1 MILMPGT
8 EDHPWSSFEQRIQ
21 RALERCLDWS
31 QQGQHRRVLAEVER
45 LLKTARGNRH
55 VEAQLLIWKAQALL
69 SMGEPERALIA
80 SRESWQLASS
90 PHACHLMA
98 TSLSTAGDTDHAE
111 ELLLLGVELFP
122 DAIHLPVQL
131 AMMLADQG
139 RLPEALQVL
148 DHVSPSTQLPDD
160 MQVFLVGLRANLL
173 ATTGRW
179 SEAEA
184 VLEEGLGRHPGSTLL
199 LETHHTIR
207 FEWSRKLAEESL
219 AASWREDLDR
229 VPGVAAEVD
238 EAIVACADVLE
249 VGELVELSARR
260 LWRAYDARESVR
272 VQTPGAWAAALVAAV
287 LELDGYQ
294 PSVAAIGRAARSN
307 PSTVRSALR
316 RIRSYLGSLDP
327 ELSRRA
333 FGTVSNP
340 RLDDLGPP
348 KAGELAG
355 TVVKFPGADT

>member
-1 MILMPGT
+1 MISMPGT
-8 EDHPWSSFEQRIQ
+8 GDRPWNSLEQRIQ
-21 RALERCLDWS
+21 SALERCLDWS

-45 LLKTARGNRH
+45 LLKVARGDRH
-55 VEAQLLIWKAQALL
+55 LEAQLLIWKAQALL
-69 SMGEPERALIA
+69 SMGEPERALVA

-98 TSLSTAGDTDHAE
+98 TSLSTVGDADRAE

-148 DHVSPSTQLPDD
+148 DRVTPSTQLPDD
-160 MQVFLVGLRANLL
+160 MQIFLVGLRANLL
-173 ATTGRW
+173 ATIGRW

-207 FEWSRKLAEESL
+207 FEWNRKVAEQSL
-219 AASWREDLDR
+219 AASWKEELDR
-229 VPGVAAEVD
+229 LPGVAAEVD
-238 EAIVACADVLE
+238 EAIVACAEVLE
-249 VGELVELSARR
+249 VGELVELAARR
-260 LWRAYDARESVR
+260 LWRAYDAREPVR

-287 LELDGYQ
+287 LELDGFQ

-307 PSTVRSALR
+307 PSTVRTALR
-316 RIRSYLGSLDP
+316 RLRSYLESLDP
-327 ELSRRA
+327 GLTRRA
-333 FGTVSNP
+333 FGAVSNP
-340 RLDDLGPP
+340 RLDNLGPP
-348 KAGELAG
+348 TPGAPAG
-355 TVVKFPGADT
+355 TVVRFPDPGT